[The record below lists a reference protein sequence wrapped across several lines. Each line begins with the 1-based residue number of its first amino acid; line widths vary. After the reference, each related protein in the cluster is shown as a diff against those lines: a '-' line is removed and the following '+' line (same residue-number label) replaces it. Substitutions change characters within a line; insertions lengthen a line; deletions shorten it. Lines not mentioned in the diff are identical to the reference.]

1 MLHILGI
8 RHHGP
13 GSARSIY
20 NALEQ
25 IQPDC
30 ILVEGPPD
38 ANANIAQ
45 ISHVDFEPPVA
56 LLVHTPIQKDER
68 PQSAF
73 YPFAEFSPEWQALQ
87 FAIKQN
93 IAVEFMDL
101 PCMHRFALEKQWQ
114 DEREQAIAERA
125 ALAEE
130 SSEEDVSEEE
140 NTLNADDEINEAE
153 TLEHEAREAAY
164 LKYQRIRQDP
174 ILVLAQQ
181 AGYTD
186 SERFWEHLIEQQP
199 HAGQMFA
206 AINSVMAEVREY
218 SESLLPQDAVLTS
231 EQLLEQYRE
240 AYMRKIIRQAQK
252 QGFENIVVICG
263 AWHAPVLADLKSTSK
278 DDTALLKGLPKNK
291 IETAWIAWT
300 HGRLSRASGY
310 GAGVEAVGWYAHL
323 WQHYQTALQGQVDTE
338 KLTID
343 WLSKFAQALRQAGH
357 DASSAQII
365 DAVHL
370 IQSLLQLRGRHIPD
384 LDDLFEVIQS
394 VLHHGLE
401 LPQPVLNALL
411 KDERLGKVPD
421 ELITLPL
428 QQDFL
433 KQVKHFRLK
442 LEAPHKQISLDLREP
457 FDLAKSQFLHQTKL
471 LNVAWANLDDLNR
484 SQGSFKEIWTLSWQ
498 PESSLYLNEMSIWGN
513 SIYTATQYFLEDQV
527 KNTQDIAQIAKLLED
542 VLLSGLDNS
551 LSNTLQKL
559 DELTSQNHNPH
570 IILDTLKP
578 LVSVLRYGSVRK
590 IATEHLQQVI
600 EHLSIRLMLS
610 LPSYSL
616 QLNAEM
622 AQEFTPKLQLL
633 HDLLQQLDQQELL
646 DLWYQTLHKLLKQEQ
661 MQGYLHGYCVRLAK
675 SLQLIEQAEVQQ
687 YLSRALS
694 IGQTMEYSAAWFEG
708 FLTGQALLLIHEQ
721 QLWQIVNSWIKQIP
735 EQQFIDLLPILARTA
750 ASFEP
755 AEAQQILQKVTH
767 AERTHEQR
775 PIENDLDLQRAHDVL
790 LHLQQYLQP
799 KQATDFAE

>member
-13 GSARSIY
+13 GSARSIC
-20 NALEQ
+20 NALAQ

-45 ISHVDFEPPVA
+45 ISHVDFAPPVA
-56 LLVHTPIQKDER
+56 LLVHTPIQKEDR

-73 YPFAEFSPEWQALQ
+73 YPFAEFSPEWQALRYAVQ
-87 FAIKQN
+87 QN

-101 PCMHRFALEKQWQ
+101 PCMHRFALERQWQ
-114 DEREQAIAERA
+114 EELEQKIAEQALSAENQN
-125 ALAEE
+125 E
-130 SSEEDVSEEE
+130 SESNE
-140 NTLNADDEINEAE
+140 DDELEDEAQQVQQDAI
-153 TLEHEAREAAY
+153 LE
-164 LKYQRIRQDP
+164 YQRIRHDP
-174 ILVLAQQ
+174 IFVLAQQ

-199 HAGQMFA
+199 HAGEMFS
-206 AINSVMAEVREY
+206 AINHVMTEVREY
-218 SESLLPQDAVLTS
+218 SESLLPEDLELST
-231 EQLLEQYRE
+231 EQKLEQYRE

-263 AWHAPVLADLKSTSK
+263 AWHAPVLADLKSTNK
-278 DDTALLKGLPKNK
+278 TDTALLKGLPKNK

-323 WQHYQTALQGQVDTE
+323 WQHYQTAFQGQVDTE
-338 KLTID
+338 KLSID
-343 WLSKFAQALRQAGH
+343 WLSKFAHALRQAGH

-365 DAVHL
+365 DAVQL

-394 VLHHGLE
+394 VLHHGVE

-411 KDERLGKVPD
+411 RDEKLGKVPD

-442 LEAPHKQISLDLREP
+442 LEAPHKQITLDLRET
-457 FDLAKSQFLHQTKL
+457 FDLAKSQFLHQTRL
-471 LNVAWANLDDLNR
+471 LNVAWAELEDSNR

-498 PESSLYLNEMSIWGN
+498 PESSLYLNEMSIWGS
-513 SIYTATQYFLEDQV
+513 SILTATQYYLEHKV
-527 KNTQDIAQIAKLLED
+527 KATEDIASIAQLLEN
-542 VLLSGLDNS
+542 VLLSGLDKS
-551 LSNTLQKL
+551 LSYTLQKL
-559 DELTSQNHNPH
+559 DELTSQNHDPH
-570 IILDTLKP
+570 VILDTLKP
-578 LVSVLRYGSVRK
+578 LINVMRYGSVRQ
-590 IATEHLQQVI
+590 IATAHLQQVI

-616 QLNAEM
+616 QLNPDM

-633 HDLLQQLDQQELL
+633 HDLLQQLDQVALL
-646 DLWYQTLHKLLKQEQ
+646 DLWHETLHKLLQQEQ

-675 SLQLIEQAEVQQ
+675 SLQLIDQNDVQQ

-694 IGQTMEYSAAWFEG
+694 LGQTMEHSAAWFEG
-708 FLTGQALLLIHEQ
+708 FLTGQALLLIHEIE
-721 QLWQIVNSWIKQIP
+721 LWQIVNTWIKQIP
-735 EQQFIDLLPILARTA
+735 EEQFIDLLPILARTA

-755 AEAQQILQKVTH
+755 AEAQQILQKVSHT
-767 AERTHEQR
+767 EQKTETSF
-775 PIENDLDLQRAHDVL
+775 IESQLDLQRANEVL
-790 LHLQQYLQP
+790 AYLHAYLQP
-799 KQATDFAE
+799 KITIEVAE